1 MAPPTRTPASAWI
14 QAGLSALAD
23 GGPSAVRVDALANS
37 LGVTRG
43 SFYGH
48 FADRQA
54 LLEAMLDTWERTA
67 TDEVLGQV
75 EQRGGDPL
83 ARLRRAGA
91 LTFSPDLLPVELA
104 IRDWARRDPA
114 VAARLGRVD
123 DYRMDYLRTLFRV
136 VCDDPDTV
144 EARSVLA
151 FTFAIGR
158 HFLAA
163 GHGPRGRDHALELA
177 ARELLGS

>member
-1 MAPPTRTPASAWI
+1 MMAPPTRTPASSWI
-14 QAGLSALAD
+14 QAGLRALAD
-23 GGPSAVRVDALANS
+23 GGPGAVRVDRLATS

-54 LLEAMLDTWERTA
+54 LLEAMLDNWERAA
-67 TDEVLGQV
+67 TLLDTV
-75 EQRGGDPL
+75 EHLVGGGDPR

-91 LTFSPDLLPVELA
+91 LTFSPGLLPIELA
-104 IRDWARRDPA
+104 VRDWARRDPA
-114 VAARLGRVD
+114 VAERLGRVD
-123 DYRMDYLRTLFRV
+123 NYRMEYLRTLFRV
-136 VCDDPDTV
+136 ICEDEETV
-144 EARSVLA
+144 EARCVLA

-163 GHGPRGRDHALELA
+163 GHGPGALELA
-177 ARELLGS
+177 VRELLT